1 MKNSLRDYS
10 IFDKFK
16 FERKPIGV
24 KFMPVKPEGIPHLT
38 KALNFCEMLKEAQIG
53 DPFYVTKGDFHCV
66 EPMLLG
72 FEDPEPILV
81 SGLFGERGAL
91 FQEARACRAIYN
103 YLPYMKMGSVHSVA
117 FSPVDKLPFDP
128 DVLIITANIAQ
139 AQTLLRSINYS
150 TGEVISSKYTPVC
163 ACAWIYNYPVLSGE
177 MNYVIT
183 GLGLGM
189 KALNIFPPG
198 LFLISVPWV
207 KIGTML
213 ENLVEMG
220 VERVT
225 SFQTP
230 GPGGEEHR
238 KNVQKQKDKLREEI
252 NK

>member
-1 MKNSLRDYS
+1 MRNTSRDYS
-10 IFDKFK
+10 ILDKFK
-16 FERKPIGV
+16 FERKPVGV
-24 KFMPVKPEGIPHLT
+24 KFTPVKPEGIPHLT

-81 SGLFGERGAL
+81 SGLFGERGEL
-91 FQEARACRAIYN
+91 FQEARACRAIYQ
-103 YLPYMKMGSVHSVA
+103 YLPYMKKGSVHSVA

-128 DVLIITANIAQ
+128 DVLVITANIAQ

-150 TGEVISSKYTPVC
+150 TGEAISSKYTPVC
-163 ACAWIYNYPVLSGE
+163 ACAWMYNYPVLSGE
-177 MNYVIT
+177 MNFIIT

-198 LFLISVPWV
+198 LFLISVPWA

-213 ENLVEMG
+213 ENLIEMG
-220 VERVT
+220 VERVL

-238 KNVQKQKDKLREEI
+238 KNIQKQKDKLREEI